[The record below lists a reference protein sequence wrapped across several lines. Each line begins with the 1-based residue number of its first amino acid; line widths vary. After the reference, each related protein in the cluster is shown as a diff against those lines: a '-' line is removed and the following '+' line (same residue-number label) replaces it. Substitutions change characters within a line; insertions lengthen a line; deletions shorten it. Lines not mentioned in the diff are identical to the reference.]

1 MSDPTSTPSHIDP
14 DQFEHLLTTWAQ
26 QNDDSVDVEAI
37 SLVFLLS
44 RLAGQLLGELDVRV
58 HRPRGWSWSG
68 FRIMLAVLVMGPLEP
83 RQVAPLAGVT
93 RASIS
98 AVLNTLERD
107 GLVER
112 RRDSADRRIVTIV
125 LTETGRQQVLATYV
139 DQHDVERE
147 WAGTLSASEIKQMT
161 KLVRKMLA
169 GRSVE

>member
-68 FRIMLAVLVMGPLEP
+68 FRIMLAVLVMRQTWSRAHDAIGRHTAMLE
-83 RQVAPLAGVT
+83 AG
-93 RASIS
+93 
-98 AVLNTLERD
+98 ED
-107 GLVER
+107 ER
-112 RRDSADRRIVTIV
+112 R
-125 LTETGRQQVLATYV
+125 
-139 DQHDVERE
+139 
-147 WAGTLSASEIKQMT
+147 
-161 KLVRKMLA
+161 
-169 GRSVE
+169 

>member
-1 MSDPTSTPSHIDP
+1 MAAV
-14 DQFEHLLTTWAQ
+14 FA
-26 QNDDSVDVEAI
+26 AI
-37 SLVFLLS
+37 SLVLVLS

-58 HRPRGWSWSG
+58 HRPRGWGWSG
-68 FRIMLAVLVMGPLEP
+68 FRIMLAVLAMGPLEP

-112 RRDSADRRIVTIV
+112 RRDSADRRVVTIV
-125 LTETGRQQVLATYV
+125 LTEQGREQVMATYRE
-139 DQHDVERE
+139 QHAVERE
-147 WAGTLSASEIKQMT
+147 WAGTLTPSEIKQMT

-169 GRSVE
+169 GRGDD